1 VLSSDVVA
9 LDAYTGQ
16 RVTVYGTLAP
26 EYDHARSRRTT
37 PRRHCWVEPTAL
49 SLVDNIYE
57 HAGRLRGSGI
67 LRRNLIPR
75 FAASPKLSG
84 RLLRRECVRGPRQLS
99 AAVRKEALVQTTT
112 AVQRSSE
119 EVSTVGSKIGALLV
133 ALLAVTVLLT
143 GCGGG
148 EEAQDDGSEEQ
159 DTSGQTTEQTANT
172 DEKTEATTNGE
183 ATMGGRGSG
192 REITL
197 SIEGDPGT
205 EFSGTCTVGEE
216 ANEFSGQVP
225 ESFGYD
231 LEGQQL
237 ECEIRQ
243 EDAGS
248 LEILLTGPGDR
259 IEQQIN
265 NPGGTISLT
274 YSENGVSSSTSSSGS
289 SSSVSQVVSN
299 SSGGSS
305 SSSSVSSG

>member
-1 VLSSDVVA
+1 
-9 LDAYTGQ
+9 
-16 RVTVYGTLAP
+16 
-26 EYDHARSRRTT
+26 
-37 PRRHCWVEPTAL
+37 
-49 SLVDNIYE
+49 
-57 HAGRLRGSGI
+57 
-67 LRRNLIPR
+67 LIPR

-84 RLLRRECVRGPRQLS
+84 RLLRRGCVRGPRQLS
-99 AAVRKEALVQTTT
+99 AAVRKEALLQTTT

-119 EVSTVGSKIGALLV
+119 EVSTVGSKFGALLV
-133 ALLAVTVLLT
+133 ALLAMTVLLT

-148 EEAQDDGSEEQ
+148 EVAQ

-172 DEKTEATTNGE
+172 DDKTEATKMGE
-183 ATMGGRGSG
+183 TTMGGRGSG

-216 ANEFSGQVP
+216 ENEFSGQVP

-248 LEILLTGPGDR
+248 LKILLTGTGDR

-289 SSSVSQVVSN
+289 SSSVNQVVSN